1 MTGFQRRCRSA
12 SQRIIFNYSPSS
24 SFAPPA
30 ASCSCLA
37 CSRARFWC
45 VPGASIWTTA
55 SWHAIAQLRWAVWHA
70 GGRAGGVPP
79 WSCSCGDTLFFGAR
93 LHALATHHWRPP
105 VVEEGCG
112 RSPPWLGSGCFPP
125 CGQHSGSAP
134 VAAASHPSRRADI
147 PSPLLPA
154 IAVMPLLLL
163 LRLVPAAG
171 LDPSACC
178 HGLPA
183 ASTQVGAAAMAS
195 LLLRWFSRLDAES
208 RVRLGDLGFEDPT
221 SLEKVGVGLFA
232 GAWLSVGREAGESGC
247 NVVCGCLVVSVWGGA
262 LRAPP
267 CWRTLGHQGAAH
279 HATPT
284 HPFPPTHLC
293 SHTPCRPPPPPSLAR
308 PPRRCPSSC
317 RHTTRRTGCLPR

>member
-1 MTGFQRRCRSA
+1 MLLLGLLAGALLVRAWCFYLDHSVLARNSAAPMGRVACRR
-12 SQRIIFNYSPSS
+12 
-24 SFAPPA
+24 
-30 ASCSCLA
+30 
-37 CSRARFWC
+37 
-45 VPGASIWTTA
+45 
-55 SWHAIAQLRWAVWHA
+55 A
-70 GGRAGGVPP
+70 GGRGTPLVLLL
-79 WSCSCGDTLFFGAR
+79 WSQPTPCFFGAR
-93 LHALATHHWRPP
+93 LPALATHHWRPP
-105 VVEEGCG
+105 AVEEGCG

-247 NVVCGCLVVSVWGGA
+247 NVVCGCLVVCVCGGA
-262 LRAPP
+262 L
-267 CWRTLGHQGAAH
+267 
-279 HATPT
+279 
-284 HPFPPTHLC
+284 
-293 SHTPCRPPPPPSLAR
+293 
-308 PPRRCPSSC
+308 
-317 RHTTRRTGCLPR
+317 